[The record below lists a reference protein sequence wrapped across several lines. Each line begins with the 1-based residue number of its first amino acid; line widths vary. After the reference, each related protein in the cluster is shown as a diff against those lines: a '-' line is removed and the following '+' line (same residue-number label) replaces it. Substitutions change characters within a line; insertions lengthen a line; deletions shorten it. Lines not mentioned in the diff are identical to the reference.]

1 MRLSLGLLLLFF
13 VINALAG
20 GIRGAYERMFI
31 WYAYQANID
40 LLETSLQGK
49 DKLNL
54 DNLEIC
60 KGQTGS
66 GRHGTMTFKEFI
78 GFTNRDA
85 QGRTPSLARWRD
97 LPDNNPP
104 YYDRTAQALLDK
116 RATSMWFKTEDI
128 VQHATSYTKLLP
140 EVGNVVYE
148 LGNSL
153 PGDNSNIRKARV
165 CIGQVE
171 KTRQVDFD
179 RHRIPALKASP
190 EFKDYKIEPLQLVL
204 GTKQGTST
212 AVLDLEVIA
221 QDNNVKPADFK
232 KKVKNWEN
240 KTFFTDPVNGLTA
253 RKHKS
258 ALKSAKEAVSIAET
272 GSC

>member
-1 MRLSLGLLLLFF
+1 MRLSFGLILLFF
-13 VINALAG
+13 VVNALAG
-20 GIRGAYERMFI
+20 GIRGAYERMYV

-40 LLETSLQGK
+40 LLENGLQGK
-49 DKLNL
+49 DKLSL
-54 DNLEIC
+54 DNLDIY

-85 QGRTPSLARWRD
+85 KGRTPSLSKWRD

-116 RATSMWFKTEDI
+116 KATAMWFKTEDI
-128 VQHATSYTKLLP
+128 VEHATSYTKLLP
-140 EVGNVVYE
+140 EAGGVVYG
-148 LGNSL
+148 LSNSL
-153 PGDNSNIRKARV
+153 PGDNSNIRKALV

-179 RHRIPALKASP
+179 RYRIPAMKDSP

-204 GTKQGTST
+204 GTKQGSST
-212 AVLDLEVIA
+212 AVLDLDVIA

-240 KTFFTDPVNGLTA
+240 KTYFTDPANGSIA
-253 RKHKS
+253 RKHFS
-258 ALKSAKEAVSIAET
+258 ALKSAKQAVRIAET